1 MMMIRFR
8 EVDNMSL
15 LTDKKIALDK
25 AFIQL
30 KRENEELLARA
41 EIGWCTLEIYIEN
54 HEIPVFEG
62 SYDFPVEEFHLISL
76 IEQSLTENGQ
86 LSEEAQTFIQ
96 TLNSELPK
104 FYQVK
109 KDQKNERR
117 PTKIKKEKKTPPSV
131 ETAFTQSNGSLQK
144 KKMSF
149 QWLLFGFIV
158 VVSCGLFI
166 MQLSTQRELEQLT
179 KKEHQLQERI
189 AFAEELAARQPQID
203 TFSRYFITNYY
214 SGEMEEERYRK
225 KLQSF
230 LAEKVAKQ
238 ISPQKEKVKSILSW
252 EMKKEA
258 KHWQIAYIVTLETEK
273 KTQET
278 KKVSFQLEEQGKN
291 YLVSTL
297 PELDDFEIN
306 Q

>member
-1 MMMIRFR
+1 MMMIRFK

-41 EIGWCTLEIYIEN
+41 EIGWCTLEIYAEN
-54 HEIPVFEG
+54 QEIPVFEG
-62 SYDFPVEEFHLISL
+62 SYDFPIEDFHLISL

-86 LSEEAQTFIQ
+86 LSEEAQAFIQ

-104 FYQVK
+104 FYQLK
-109 KDQKNERR
+109 KDQKKERR
-117 PTKIKKEKKTPPSV
+117 PIKSKKKEKPFSSI
-131 ETAFTQSNGSLQK
+131 ETTSIQTNCSIQK
-144 KKMSF
+144 KKISF

-166 MQLSTQRELEQLT
+166 MQLSTNRQLRQLT
-179 KKEHQLQERI
+179 QKEHQLQERVEM
-189 AFAEELAARQPQID
+189 AEEITTKQPQID
-203 TFSRYFITNYY
+203 TFSRYFITNFY
-214 SGEMEEERYRK
+214 SGEMEEERYMK

-230 LAEKVAKQ
+230 LTKKVAKQ
-238 ISPQKEKVKSILSW
+238 ISPQKEKVRSILSW
-252 EMKKEA
+252 EMKKKA
-258 KHWQIAYIVTLETEK
+258 NHWQIAYIVTLETEK